1 MSGTWTDNEHTRA
14 IRGRSP
20 RNCSGK
26 PGAIA
31 ARGQNVTG
39 ARAAGVTLEQQAAA
53 CIRRLQA
60 TCDHLREK
68 LRAVREQGVS
78 ETPRTQE
85 AGGTSHASQATAK
98 ECKSDLQSKDA

>member
-1 MSGTWTDNEHTRA
+1 MDGQRTHASD
-14 IRGRSP
+14 P
-20 RNCSGK
+20 RE
-26 PGAIA
+26 IA
-31 ARGQNVTG
+31 SQLLWQARRDCRYGQNVTG